1 MPANRDPTR
10 LSLVEKV
17 FRQYLQVTRTFW
29 KEAETRAAKI
39 IPDWKAALGDGFAQQ
54 LILIDRQALRFG
66 HLIATDEF
74 VDPQLSL
81 NDITE
86 RLAQDWSR
94 RGRKVVDC
102 DKSCLPR
109 GRSTAGDDICSV
121 EAKCSKPI
129 CTRDLT
135 ARSEICESKRHT
147 GGKSQQTLR
156 YACAVLMI
164 DPAASY
170 ERKQSI
176 PSRR

>member
-1 MPANRDPTR
+1 MPGNRDPIR

-29 KEAETRAAKI
+29 KDAETRAAKI

-86 RLAQDWSR
+86 RLAQDWSDADEKSLIATNPVYR
-94 RGRKVVDC
+94 EVVQQQETISVRWKPNAVSRSALETLQLDPKYAKARDTLAEKV
-102 DKSCLPR
+102 
-109 GRSTAGDDICSV
+109 
-121 EAKCSKPI
+121 SKLS
-129 CTRDLT
+129 D
-135 ARSEICESKRHT
+135 
-147 GGKSQQTLR
+147 TL
-156 YACAVLMI
+156 A
-164 DPAASY
+164 
-170 ERKQSI
+170 QS
-176 PSRR
+176 